1 MLHWLTQLRLAQKFT
16 LLGLLTLAMVAFPSA
31 LYLKQTITDVRQ
43 AHRQADGVPVLM
55 ALNMVIQHTQVHR
68 GLSAGVLSGNEGMQQ
83 RRVTAKEAVN
93 QALGNAAAI
102 LVQNNA
108 PVQEQQRL
116 QKWQTTWQALEQ
128 AVATNKVE
136 VADSFARHT
145 DLIAELMMI
154 NEELLVA
161 YRLQSN
167 EDPANVALLQAALVQ
182 APQLTEGVG
191 QMRAMGTGFLTQ
203 AFLSVDDRGA
213 FRALISQT
221 ETFQKQVG
229 RFIQRAM
236 TLNPAY
242 EQELGGLVKTATELL
257 NESNHL
263 ARTEVLEID
272 LLQYPASDYFNK
284 LTQTIE
290 AINAVRISGA
300 DRLAQVL
307 DANADKQRNLL
318 ITLSVLQTALLIAAV
333 WLALLFVRSIT
344 QPLRRAVD
352 LALAVADGNL
362 QGADETPDRNEI
374 GELIAAQ
381 QQMRAR
387 LRPIVQQVRQ
397 GSDAV
402 ALASAEIAQGNQDLS
417 ARTESQ
423 ASALEQTAASMEE
436 LSATVRHNADS
447 AQQASQLTQTA
458 HSIASQGGQMVG
470 QMVQTMQGIHDSSRK
485 MGDIIGVID
494 SIAFQ
499 TNILA
504 LNAAVEAARAGEQ
517 GRGFA
522 VVASEVRSLAQR
534 SAEAA
539 KEIKGLIGSSVERV
553 EDGSRLVS
561 QAGETMTEIVS
572 SVRRVSG
579 IIEEITAASS
589 EQSDNVAQI
598 SQSVSQLDNM
608 TQQNAALVEEST
620 AASESLREQ
629 AVQLTRAVA
638 QFKLPA
644 EGMRLSRHEEDGYSH
659 DAPTALLGQAVP
671 RLA

>member
-1 MLHWLTQLRLAQKFT
+1 
-16 LLGLLTLAMVAFPSA
+16 
-31 LYLKQTITDVRQ
+31 
-43 AHRQADGVPVLM
+43 
-55 ALNMVIQHTQVHR
+55 
-68 GLSAGVLSGNEGMQQ
+68 
-83 RRVTAKEAVN
+83 
-93 QALGNAAAI
+93 
-102 LVQNNA
+102 
-108 PVQEQQRL
+108 
-116 QKWQTTWQALEQ
+116 
-128 AVATNKVE
+128 
-136 VADSFARHT
+136 
-145 DLIAELMMI
+145 
-154 NEELLVA
+154 
-161 YRLQSN
+161 
-167 EDPANVALLQAALVQ
+167 
-182 APQLTEGVG
+182 
-191 QMRAMGTGFLTQ
+191 MGTGFLTQ

-242 EQELGGLVKTATELL
+242 QQELGGLVKTATELL

-284 LTQTIE
+284 LTQAID

-318 ITLSVLQTALLIAAV
+318 ITLSVLQTVLLIAAV

-522 VVASEVRSLAQR
+522 VVASEVRALAGR

-539 KEIKGLIGSSVERV
+539 RQIKQLIHDSVTHVDEGRV
-553 EDGSRLVS
+553 LVD
-561 QAGETMTEIVS
+561 QAGNTMQEVVAAI
-572 SVRRVSG
+572 RRVTDIMG
-579 IIEEITAASS
+579 EISAASR
-589 EQSDNVAQI
+589 EQSEGVGQI
-598 SQSVSQLDNM
+598 GEAITQMDQV
-608 TQQNAALVEEST
+608 TQQNAALVEEMAAA
-620 AASESLREQ
+620 AASLQTQSHQLVQTVSVFRLQDRPQDGAQQ
-629 AVQLTRAVA
+629 ATGNA
-638 QFKLPA
+638 PA
-644 EGMRLSRHEEDGYSH
+644 LGYR
-659 DAPTALLGQAVP
+659 P
-671 RLA
+671 

>member
-43 AHRQADGVPVLM
+43 AHRQAEGVPVLM

-128 AVATNKVE
+128 AVAANKVE

-161 YRLQSN
+161 YHLQSN

-221 ETFQKQVG
+221 TTFQKQVG

-242 EQELGGLVKTATELL
+242 EQELGGLIKTATELL

-284 LTQTIE
+284 LTQAIE

-522 VVASEVRSLAQR
+522 VVASEVRSLAGR

-539 KEIKGLIGSSVERV
+539 KEIKRLIDDSVQRV
-553 EDGSRLVS
+553 GAGNALA
-561 QAGETMTEIVS
+561 QQTGETMQEMVGAIGKVNTIVS
-572 SVRRVSG
+572 AISNASREQAEGVIQVG
-579 IIEEITAASS
+579 EAIT
-589 EQSDNVAQI
+589 QMDQV
-598 SQSVSQLDNM
+598 
-608 TQQNAALVEEST
+608 TQQNAALVEEM
-620 AASESLREQ
+620 AAAATSLNSQSQELVQ
-629 AVQLTRAVA
+629 AISIFQV
-638 QFKLPA
+638 
-644 EGMRLSRHEEDGYSH
+644 EGASGRTQ
-659 DAPTALLGQAVP
+659 APPALL
-671 RLA
+671 R

>member
-43 AHRQADGVPVLM
+43 ANRQADGVPVLM

-93 QALGNAAAI
+93 QALGNAAAL
-102 LVQNNA
+102 LVQNDA

-128 AVATNKVE
+128 AVASNKVE

-221 ETFQKQVG
+221 ATFQKQVG

-307 DANADKQRNLL
+307 DANADKQRNVL
-318 ITLSVLQTALLIAAV
+318 ITLSVLQTVLLIAAV

-362 QGADETPDRNEI
+362 QGADQTPDRNEI

-387 LRPIVQQVRQ
+387 LRPIVQQVRH

-458 HSIASQGGQMVG
+458 HSIATQGGQMVG

-522 VVASEVRSLAQR
+522 VVASEVRSLAGR

-539 KEIKGLIGSSVERV
+539 KEIKRLIDDSVQRV
-553 EDGSRLVS
+553 GAGNALA
-561 QAGETMTEIVS
+561 QQTGETMQEMVGAIGKVNTIVS
-572 SVRRVSG
+572 AISNASREQAEGVIQVG
-579 IIEEITAASS
+579 EAIT
-589 EQSDNVAQI
+589 QMDQV
-598 SQSVSQLDNM
+598 
-608 TQQNAALVEEST
+608 TQQNAALVEEM
-620 AASESLREQ
+620 AAAATSLNSQSQELVQ
-629 AVQLTRAVA
+629 AISIFQV
-638 QFKLPA
+638 
-644 EGMRLSRHEEDGYSH
+644 EGASGRTQ
-659 DAPTALLGQAVP
+659 APPALLK
-671 RLA
+671 

>member
-128 AVATNKVE
+128 AVASNKVE

-221 ETFQKQVG
+221 ATFQKQVG

-307 DANADKQRNLL
+307 DANADKQRNVL
-318 ITLSVLQTALLIAAV
+318 ITLSVLQTVLLIAAV

-362 QGADETPDRNEI
+362 QGADQTPDRNEI

-387 LRPIVQQVRQ
+387 LRPIVQQVRH

-458 HSIASQGGQMVG
+458 HSIATQGGQMVG

-485 MGDIIGVID
+485 IGDIIGVID

-522 VVASEVRSLAQR
+522 VVASEVRSLAGR

-539 KEIKGLIGSSVERV
+539 KEIKRLIDDSVQRV
-553 EDGSRLVS
+553 GAGNALA
-561 QAGETMTEIVS
+561 QQTGETMQEMVGAIGKVNTIVS
-572 SVRRVSG
+572 AISNASREQAEGVIQVG
-579 IIEEITAASS
+579 EAIT
-589 EQSDNVAQI
+589 QMDQV
-598 SQSVSQLDNM
+598 
-608 TQQNAALVEEST
+608 TQQNAALVEEM
-620 AASESLREQ
+620 AAAATSLNSQSQELVQ
-629 AVQLTRAVA
+629 AISIFQV
-638 QFKLPA
+638 
-644 EGMRLSRHEEDGYSH
+644 EGASGRTQ
-659 DAPTALLGQAVP
+659 APPALLK
-671 RLA
+671 

>member
-1 MLHWLTQLRLAQKFT
+1 M
-16 LLGLLTLAMVAFPSA
+16 
-31 LYLKQTITDVRQ
+31 
-43 AHRQADGVPVLM
+43 
-55 ALNMVIQHTQVHR
+55 
-68 GLSAGVLSGNEGMQQ
+68 
-83 RRVTAKEAVN
+83 N
-93 QALGNAAAI
+93 QALGNAAA
-102 LVQNNA
+102 LLAQNDA

-128 AVATNKVE
+128 AVASNKVE

-221 ETFQKQVG
+221 ATFQKQVG

-307 DANADKQRNLL
+307 DANADKQRNVL
-318 ITLSVLQTALLIAAV
+318 ITLSVLQTVLLIAAV

-387 LRPIVQQVRQ
+387 LRPIVQQVRH

-458 HSIASQGGQMVG
+458 HSIATQGGQMVG

-522 VVASEVRSLAQR
+522 VVASEVRSLAGR

-539 KEIKGLIGSSVERV
+539 KEIKRLIDDSVQRV
-553 EDGSRLVS
+553 GAGNALA
-561 QAGETMTEIVS
+561 QQTGETMQEMVGAIGKVNTIVS
-572 SVRRVSG
+572 AISNASREQAEGVIQVG
-579 IIEEITAASS
+579 EAIT
-589 EQSDNVAQI
+589 QMDQV
-598 SQSVSQLDNM
+598 
-608 TQQNAALVEEST
+608 TQQNAALVEEM
-620 AASESLREQ
+620 AAAATSLNSQSQELVQ
-629 AVQLTRAVA
+629 AISIFQV
-638 QFKLPA
+638 
-644 EGMRLSRHEEDGYSH
+644 EGASGRTQT
-659 DAPTALLGQAVP
+659 PPALLK
-671 RLA
+671 

>member
-43 AHRQADGVPVLM
+43 AHRQAEGVPVLM

-128 AVATNKVE
+128 AVAANKVE

-191 QMRAMGTGFLTQ
+191 QMQAMGTGFLTQ

-221 ETFQKQVG
+221 TTFQKQVG

-242 EQELGGLVKTATELL
+242 EQELGGLIKTATELL

-272 LLQYPASDYFNK
+272 LLQYPASDYFNQ
-284 LTQTIE
+284 LTQTID

>member
-16 LLGLLTLAMVAFPSA
+16 LLGLLTLAMLAFPSV

-43 AHRQADGVPVLM
+43 AHRQAEGVPVLM

-102 LVQNNA
+102 LVQSNA

-128 AVATNKVE
+128 AVAANKVE
-136 VADSFARHT
+136 EADSFARHT

-221 ETFQKQVG
+221 TTFQKQVG

-242 EQELGGLVKTATELL
+242 QQELGGLVKTATELL

-307 DANADKQRNLL
+307 DANADKQRNVL
-318 ITLSVLQTALLIAAV
+318 ITLSVLQTVLLIAAV

-387 LRPIVQQVRQ
+387 LRPIVQQVRH

-522 VVASEVRSLAQR
+522 VVASEVRSLAGR

-539 KEIKGLIGSSVERV
+539 KEIKRLIDDSVQRV
-553 EDGSRLVS
+553 GAGNALA
-561 QAGETMTEIVS
+561 QQTGETMQEMVGAIGKVNTIVS
-572 SVRRVSG
+572 AISNASREQAEGVIQVG
-579 IIEEITAASS
+579 EAIT
-589 EQSDNVAQI
+589 QMDQV
-598 SQSVSQLDNM
+598 
-608 TQQNAALVEEST
+608 TQQNAALVEEM
-620 AASESLREQ
+620 AAAATSLNSQSQELVQ
-629 AVQLTRAVA
+629 AISIFQV
-638 QFKLPA
+638 
-644 EGMRLSRHEEDGYSH
+644 EGASGRTQ
-659 DAPTALLGQAVP
+659 APPALLK
-671 RLA
+671 

>member
-1 MLHWLTQLRLAQKFT
+1 MLQRCWRKTMRRCKSS
-16 LLGLLTLAMVAFPSA
+16 SA
-31 LYLKQTITDVRQ
+31 CKNGRPP
-43 AHRQADGVPVLM
+43 G
-55 ALNMVIQHTQVHR
+55 
-68 GLSAGVLSGNEGMQQ
+68 
-83 RRVTAKEAVN
+83 RRWS
-93 QALGNAAAI
+93 
-102 LVQNNA
+102 
-108 PVQEQQRL
+108 R
-116 QKWQTTWQALEQ
+116 
-128 AVATNKVE
+128 NKVE

-221 ETFQKQVG
+221 ATFQKQVG

-307 DANADKQRNLL
+307 DANADKQRNVL
-318 ITLSVLQTALLIAAV
+318 ITLSVLQTVLLIAAV

-387 LRPIVQQVRQ
+387 LRPIVQQVRH

-458 HSIASQGGQMVG
+458 HSIATQGGQMVG

-522 VVASEVRSLAQR
+522 VVASEVRSLAGR

-539 KEIKGLIGSSVERV
+539 KEIKRLIDDSVQRV
-553 EDGSRLVS
+553 GAGNALA
-561 QAGETMTEIVS
+561 QQTGETMQEMVGAIGKVNTIVS
-572 SVRRVSG
+572 AISNASREQAEGVIQVG
-579 IIEEITAASS
+579 EAIT
-589 EQSDNVAQI
+589 QMDQV
-598 SQSVSQLDNM
+598 
-608 TQQNAALVEEST
+608 TQQNAALVEEM
-620 AASESLREQ
+620 AAAATSLNSQSQELVQ
-629 AVQLTRAVA
+629 AISIFQV
-638 QFKLPA
+638 
-644 EGMRLSRHEEDGYSH
+644 EGASGRTQ
-659 DAPTALLGQAVP
+659 APPALLK
-671 RLA
+671 

>member
-16 LLGLLTLAMVAFPSA
+16 LLGLLTLAMLAFPSV

-43 AHRQADGVPVLM
+43 AHRQAEGVPVLM

-83 RRVTAKEAVN
+83 RRVTVKEAVN

-128 AVATNKVE
+128 AVAANKVE
-136 VADSFARHT
+136 EADSFARHT

-161 YRLQSN
+161 YHLQSN

-191 QMRAMGTGFLTQ
+191 QMQAMGTGFLTQ

-221 ETFQKQVG
+221 TTFQKQVG

-284 LTQTIE
+284 LTQTID

-318 ITLSVLQTALLIAAV
+318 ITLSVLQTVLLIAAV

-522 VVASEVRSLAQR
+522 VVASEVRSLAGR

-539 KEIKGLIGSSVERV
+539 KEIKRLIDDSVQRV
-553 EDGSRLVS
+553 GAGNALA
-561 QAGETMTEIVS
+561 QQTGETMQEMVGAIGKVNTIVS
-572 SVRRVSG
+572 AISNASREQAEGVIQVG
-579 IIEEITAASS
+579 EAIT
-589 EQSDNVAQI
+589 QMDQV
-598 SQSVSQLDNM
+598 
-608 TQQNAALVEEST
+608 TQQNAALVEEM
-620 AASESLREQ
+620 AAAATSLNSQSQELVQ
-629 AVQLTRAVA
+629 AISIFQV
-638 QFKLPA
+638 
-644 EGMRLSRHEEDGYSH
+644 EGASGHRQ
-659 DAPTALLGQAVP
+659 APLALLK
-671 RLA
+671 

>member
-1 MLHWLTQLRLAQKFT
+1 M
-16 LLGLLTLAMVAFPSA
+16 
-31 LYLKQTITDVRQ
+31 
-43 AHRQADGVPVLM
+43 
-55 ALNMVIQHTQVHR
+55 
-68 GLSAGVLSGNEGMQQ
+68 
-83 RRVTAKEAVN
+83 N

-102 LVQNNA
+102 LVQSNA

-128 AVATNKVE
+128 AVAANKVE

-221 ETFQKQVG
+221 TTFQKQVG

-307 DANADKQRNLL
+307 DANADKQRNVL
-318 ITLSVLQTALLIAAV
+318 ITLSVLQTVLLIAAV

-362 QGADETPDRNEI
+362 QGADQTPDRNEI

-387 LRPIVQQVRQ
+387 LRPIVQQVRH

-458 HSIASQGGQMVG
+458 HSIATQGGQMVG

-522 VVASEVRSLAQR
+522 VVASEVRSLAGR

-539 KEIKGLIGSSVERV
+539 KEIKRLIDDSVQRV
-553 EDGSRLVS
+553 GAGNALA
-561 QAGETMTEIVS
+561 QQTGETMQEMVGAIGKVNTIVS
-572 SVRRVSG
+572 AISNASREQAEGVIQVG
-579 IIEEITAASS
+579 EAIT
-589 EQSDNVAQI
+589 QMDQV
-598 SQSVSQLDNM
+598 
-608 TQQNAALVEEST
+608 TQQNAALVEEM
-620 AASESLREQ
+620 AAAATSLNSQSQELVQ
-629 AVQLTRAVA
+629 AISIFQV
-638 QFKLPA
+638 
-644 EGMRLSRHEEDGYSH
+644 EGASGRTQ
-659 DAPTALLGQAVP
+659 APPALLK
-671 RLA
+671 

>member
-43 AHRQADGVPVLM
+43 AHRQAEGVPVLM

-128 AVATNKVE
+128 AVASNKVE

-221 ETFQKQVG
+221 ATFQKQVG

-307 DANADKQRNLL
+307 DANADKQRNVL
-318 ITLSVLQTALLIAAV
+318 ITLSVLQTVLLIAAV

-362 QGADETPDRNEI
+362 QGADQTPDRNEI

-387 LRPIVQQVRQ
+387 LRPIVQQVRH

-458 HSIASQGGQMVG
+458 HSIATQGGQMVG

-522 VVASEVRSLAQR
+522 VVASEVRSLAGR

-539 KEIKGLIGSSVERV
+539 KEIKRLIDDSVQRV
-553 EDGSRLVS
+553 GAGNALA
-561 QAGETMTEIVS
+561 QQTGETMQEMVGAIGKVNTIVS
-572 SVRRVSG
+572 AISNASREQAEGVIQVG
-579 IIEEITAASS
+579 EAIT
-589 EQSDNVAQI
+589 QMDQV
-598 SQSVSQLDNM
+598 
-608 TQQNAALVEEST
+608 TQQNAALVEEM
-620 AASESLREQ
+620 AAAATSLNSQSQELVQ
-629 AVQLTRAVA
+629 AISIFQV
-638 QFKLPA
+638 
-644 EGMRLSRHEEDGYSH
+644 EGASGRTQ
-659 DAPTALLGQAVP
+659 APPALLK
-671 RLA
+671 

>member
-16 LLGLLTLAMVAFPSA
+16 LLGLVTLAMVAFPSA

-93 QALGNAAAI
+93 QALGNAAAL
-102 LVQNNA
+102 LVQNDA

-128 AVATNKVE
+128 AVASNKVE

-221 ETFQKQVG
+221 ATFQKQVG

-307 DANADKQRNLL
+307 DANADKQRNVL
-318 ITLSVLQTALLIAAV
+318 ITLSVLQTVLLIAAV

-387 LRPIVQQVRQ
+387 LRPIVQQVRH

-458 HSIASQGGQMVG
+458 HSIATQGGQMVG

-522 VVASEVRSLAQR
+522 VVASEVRSLAGR

-539 KEIKGLIGSSVERV
+539 KEIKRLIDDSVQRV
-553 EDGSRLVS
+553 GAGNALA
-561 QAGETMTEIVS
+561 QQTGETMQEMVGAIGKVNTIVS
-572 SVRRVSG
+572 AISNASREQAEGVIQVG
-579 IIEEITAASS
+579 EAIT
-589 EQSDNVAQI
+589 QMDQV
-598 SQSVSQLDNM
+598 
-608 TQQNAALVEEST
+608 TQQNAALVEEM
-620 AASESLREQ
+620 AAAATSLNSQSQELVQ
-629 AVQLTRAVA
+629 AISIFQV
-638 QFKLPA
+638 
-644 EGMRLSRHEEDGYSH
+644 EGASGRTQ
-659 DAPTALLGQAVP
+659 APPALLK
-671 RLA
+671 

>member
-43 AHRQADGVPVLM
+43 AHRQAEGVPVLM

-93 QALGNAAAI
+93 QALGNAAAL
-102 LVQNNA
+102 LVQNDA

-128 AVATNKVE
+128 AVAANKVE

-221 ETFQKQVG
+221 ATFQKQVG

-307 DANADKQRNLL
+307 DANADKQRNVL
-318 ITLSVLQTALLIAAV
+318 ITLSVLQTVLLIAAV

-522 VVASEVRSLAQR
+522 VVASEVRSLAGR

-539 KEIKGLIGSSVERV
+539 KEIKRLIDDSVQRV
-553 EDGSRLVS
+553 GAGNALA
-561 QAGETMTEIVS
+561 QQTGETMQEMVGAIGKVNTIVS
-572 SVRRVSG
+572 AISNASREQAEGVIQVG
-579 IIEEITAASS
+579 EAIT
-589 EQSDNVAQI
+589 QMDQV
-598 SQSVSQLDNM
+598 
-608 TQQNAALVEEST
+608 TQQNAALVEEM
-620 AASESLREQ
+620 AAAATSLNSQSQELVQ
-629 AVQLTRAVA
+629 AISIFQV
-638 QFKLPA
+638 
-644 EGMRLSRHEEDGYSH
+644 EGASGRTQT
-659 DAPTALLGQAVP
+659 PPALLK
-671 RLA
+671 

>member
-16 LLGLLTLAMVAFPSA
+16 LLGLVTLAMVAFPSA

-43 AHRQADGVPVLM
+43 AHRQAEGVPVLM

-93 QALGNAAAI
+93 QALGNAAAL
-102 LVQNNA
+102 LVQNDA

-128 AVATNKVE
+128 AVASNKVE

-221 ETFQKQVG
+221 ATFQKQVG

-307 DANADKQRNLL
+307 DANADKQRNVL
-318 ITLSVLQTALLIAAV
+318 ITLSVLQTVLLIAAV

-362 QGADETPDRNEI
+362 QGADQTPDRNEI

-387 LRPIVQQVRQ
+387 LRPIVQQVRH

-522 VVASEVRSLAQR
+522 VVASEVRSLAGR

-539 KEIKGLIGSSVERV
+539 KEIKRLIDDSVQRV
-553 EDGSRLVS
+553 GAGNALA
-561 QAGETMTEIVS
+561 QQTGETMQEMVGAIGKVNTIVS
-572 SVRRVSG
+572 AISNASREQAEGVIQVG
-579 IIEEITAASS
+579 EAIT
-589 EQSDNVAQI
+589 QMDQV
-598 SQSVSQLDNM
+598 
-608 TQQNAALVEEST
+608 TQQNAALVEEM
-620 AASESLREQ
+620 AAAATSLNSQSQELVQ
-629 AVQLTRAVA
+629 AISIFQV
-638 QFKLPA
+638 
-644 EGMRLSRHEEDGYSH
+644 EGASGRTQ
-659 DAPTALLGQAVP
+659 APPALLK
-671 RLA
+671 

>member
-1 MLHWLTQLRLAQKFT
+1 
-16 LLGLLTLAMVAFPSA
+16 
-31 LYLKQTITDVRQ
+31 
-43 AHRQADGVPVLM
+43 
-55 ALNMVIQHTQVHR
+55 
-68 GLSAGVLSGNEGMQQ
+68 
-83 RRVTAKEAVN
+83 
-93 QALGNAAAI
+93 
-102 LVQNNA
+102 
-108 PVQEQQRL
+108 
-116 QKWQTTWQALEQ
+116 
-128 AVATNKVE
+128 
-136 VADSFARHT
+136 
-145 DLIAELMMI
+145 
-154 NEELLVA
+154 
-161 YRLQSN
+161 
-167 EDPANVALLQAALVQ
+167 
-182 APQLTEGVG
+182 
-191 QMRAMGTGFLTQ
+191 MGTGFLTQ

-229 RFIQRAM
+229 RFIRRAM

-284 LTQTIE
+284 LTQAID

-318 ITLSVLQTALLIAAV
+318 ITLSVLQTVLLIAAV

-522 VVASEVRSLAQR
+522 VVASEVRSLAGR

-539 KEIKGLIGSSVERV
+539 KEIKRLIDDSVQRV
-553 EDGSRLVS
+553 GAGNALA
-561 QAGETMTEIVS
+561 QQTGETMQEMVGAIGKVNTIVS
-572 SVRRVSG
+572 AISNASREQAEGVIQVG
-579 IIEEITAASS
+579 EAIT
-589 EQSDNVAQI
+589 QMDQV
-598 SQSVSQLDNM
+598 
-608 TQQNAALVEEST
+608 TQQNAALVEEM
-620 AASESLREQ
+620 AAAATSLNSQSQELVQ
-629 AVQLTRAVA
+629 AISIFQV
-638 QFKLPA
+638 
-644 EGMRLSRHEEDGYSH
+644 EGASGHRH
-659 DAPTALLGQAVP
+659 APPALLK
-671 RLA
+671 

>member
-16 LLGLLTLAMVAFPSA
+16 LLGLVTLAMVAFPSA

-93 QALGNAAAI
+93 QALGNAAAL
-102 LVQNNA
+102 LVQNDA

-128 AVATNKVE
+128 AVAANKVE

-221 ETFQKQVG
+221 ATFQKQVG
-229 RFIQRAM
+229 RFIRRAM

-307 DANADKQRNLL
+307 DANADKQRNVL
-318 ITLSVLQTALLIAAV
+318 ITLSVLQTVLLIAAV

-387 LRPIVQQVRQ
+387 LRPIVQQVRH

-522 VVASEVRSLAQR
+522 VVASEVRSLAGR

-539 KEIKGLIGSSVERV
+539 KEIKRLIDDSVQRV
-553 EDGSRLVS
+553 GAGNALA
-561 QAGETMTEIVS
+561 QQTGETMQEMVGAIGKVNTIVS
-572 SVRRVSG
+572 AISNASREQAEGVIQVG
-579 IIEEITAASS
+579 EAIT
-589 EQSDNVAQI
+589 QMDQV
-598 SQSVSQLDNM
+598 
-608 TQQNAALVEEST
+608 TQQNAALVEEM
-620 AASESLREQ
+620 AAAATSLNSQSQELVQ
-629 AVQLTRAVA
+629 AISIFQV
-638 QFKLPA
+638 
-644 EGMRLSRHEEDGYSH
+644 EGASGRTQ
-659 DAPTALLGQAVP
+659 APPALLK
-671 RLA
+671 

>member
-128 AVATNKVE
+128 AVAANKVE

-242 EQELGGLVKTATELL
+242 EQELGGLIKTATELL

-458 HSIASQGGQMVG
+458 HSIATQGGQMVG

-522 VVASEVRSLAQR
+522 VVASEVRSLAGR

-539 KEIKGLIGSSVERV
+539 KEIKRLIDDSVQRV
-553 EDGSRLVS
+553 GAGNALA
-561 QAGETMTEIVS
+561 QQTGETMQEMVGAIGKVNTIVS
-572 SVRRVSG
+572 AISNASREQAEGVIQVG
-579 IIEEITAASS
+579 EAIT
-589 EQSDNVAQI
+589 QMDQV
-598 SQSVSQLDNM
+598 
-608 TQQNAALVEEST
+608 TQQNAALVEEMAA
-620 AASESLREQ
+620 AASSLNSQSQELVQ
-629 AVQLTRAVA
+629 AISIFQV
-638 QFKLPA
+638 
-644 EGMRLSRHEEDGYSH
+644 EGASGRTQ
-659 DAPTALLGQAVP
+659 APPALLK
-671 RLA
+671 

>member
-16 LLGLLTLAMVAFPSA
+16 LLGLLTLAMLAFPSV

-43 AHRQADGVPVLM
+43 AHRQAEGVPVLM

-102 LVQNNA
+102 LVQSNA

-128 AVATNKVE
+128 AVAANKVE

-221 ETFQKQVG
+221 TTFQKQVG

-272 LLQYPASDYFNK
+272 LLQYPASDYFNQ
-284 LTQTIE
+284 LTQTID

-307 DANADKQRNLL
+307 DANADKQRNVL
-318 ITLSVLQTALLIAAV
+318 ITLSVLQTVLLIAAV

-522 VVASEVRSLAQR
+522 VVASEVRSLAGR

-539 KEIKGLIGSSVERV
+539 KEIKRLIDDSVQRV
-553 EDGSRLVS
+553 GAGNALA
-561 QAGETMTEIVS
+561 QQTGETMQEMVGAIGKVNTIVS
-572 SVRRVSG
+572 AISNASREQAEGVIQVG
-579 IIEEITAASS
+579 EAIT
-589 EQSDNVAQI
+589 QMDQV
-598 SQSVSQLDNM
+598 
-608 TQQNAALVEEST
+608 TQQNAALVEEM
-620 AASESLREQ
+620 AAAATSLNSQSQELVQ
-629 AVQLTRAVA
+629 AISIFQV
-638 QFKLPA
+638 
-644 EGMRLSRHEEDGYSH
+644 EGASGRTQ
-659 DAPTALLGQAVP
+659 APPTLLK
-671 RLA
+671 

>member
-1 MLHWLTQLRLAQKFT
+1 M
-16 LLGLLTLAMVAFPSA
+16 
-31 LYLKQTITDVRQ
+31 
-43 AHRQADGVPVLM
+43 
-55 ALNMVIQHTQVHR
+55 
-68 GLSAGVLSGNEGMQQ
+68 
-83 RRVTAKEAVN
+83 N
-93 QALGNAAAI
+93 QALGNAAA
-102 LVQNNA
+102 LLAQNDA

-128 AVATNKVE
+128 AVASNKVE

-221 ETFQKQVG
+221 ATFQKQVG

-307 DANADKQRNLL
+307 DANADKQRNVL
-318 ITLSVLQTALLIAAV
+318 ITLSVLQTVLLIAAV

-352 LALAVADGNL
+352 LALEVADGNL
-362 QGADETPDRNEI
+362 QGADQTPDRNEI

-387 LRPIVQQVRQ
+387 LRPIVQQVRH

-458 HSIASQGGQMVG
+458 HSIATQGGQMVG

-522 VVASEVRSLAQR
+522 VVASEVRSLAGR

-539 KEIKGLIGSSVERV
+539 KEIKRLIDDSVQRV
-553 EDGSRLVS
+553 GAGNALA
-561 QAGETMTEIVS
+561 QQTGETMQEMVGAIGKVNTIVS
-572 SVRRVSG
+572 AISNASREQAEGVIQVG
-579 IIEEITAASS
+579 EAIT
-589 EQSDNVAQI
+589 QMDQV
-598 SQSVSQLDNM
+598 
-608 TQQNAALVEEST
+608 TQQNAALVEEM
-620 AASESLREQ
+620 AAAATSLNSQSQELVQ
-629 AVQLTRAVA
+629 AISIFQV
-638 QFKLPA
+638 
-644 EGMRLSRHEEDGYSH
+644 EGASGRTQAS
-659 DAPTALLGQAVP
+659 PALLK
-671 RLA
+671 

>member
-128 AVATNKVE
+128 AVAANKVE

-161 YRLQSN
+161 YHLQSN
-167 EDPANVALLQAALVQ
+167 EVPANVALLQAALVQ
-182 APQLTEGVG
+182 APQLIEGVG

-242 EQELGGLVKTATELL
+242 QQELGGLVKTATELL

-284 LTQTIE
+284 LTQAID

-522 VVASEVRSLAQR
+522 VVASEVRSLAGR

-539 KEIKGLIGSSVERV
+539 KEIKRLIDDSVQRV
-553 EDGSRLVS
+553 GAGNALA
-561 QAGETMTEIVS
+561 QQTGETMQEMVGAIGKVNTIVS
-572 SVRRVSG
+572 AISNASREQAEGVIQVG
-579 IIEEITAASS
+579 EAIT
-589 EQSDNVAQI
+589 QMDQV
-598 SQSVSQLDNM
+598 
-608 TQQNAALVEEST
+608 TQQNAALVEEM
-620 AASESLREQ
+620 AAAATSLNSQSQELVQ
-629 AVQLTRAVA
+629 AISIFQV
-638 QFKLPA
+638 
-644 EGMRLSRHEEDGYSH
+644 EGASGHRQ
-659 DAPTALLGQAVP
+659 APLALLK
-671 RLA
+671 

>member
-43 AHRQADGVPVLM
+43 AHRQAEGVPVLM

-128 AVATNKVE
+128 AVAANKVE

-161 YRLQSN
+161 YHLQSN

-191 QMRAMGTGFLTQ
+191 QMQAMGTGFLTQ

-221 ETFQKQVG
+221 TTFQKQVG

-242 EQELGGLVKTATELL
+242 QQELGGLVKTATELL

-534 SAEAA
+534 SAQAA
-539 KEIKGLIGSSVERV
+539 HEIKALITDSVQRMDE
-553 EDGSRLVS
+553 GSR
-561 QAGETMTEIVS
+561 QADSAGQAMQGIVQAIA
-572 SVRRVSG
+572 RVSG
-579 IIEEITAASS
+579 IMAEISSASA
-589 EQSDNVAQI
+589 EQASGI
-598 SQSVSQLDNM
+598 SQVLEAVEHMDRM
-608 TQQNAALVEEST
+608 TQQTAALVEET
-620 AASESLREQ
+620 AAASQGLRSQ
-629 AVQLTRAVA
+629 ADQVSSAMAHFRWQ
-638 QFKLPA
+638 
-644 EGMRLSRHEEDGYSH
+644 H
-659 DAPTALLGQAVP
+659 
-671 RLA
+671 

>member
-43 AHRQADGVPVLM
+43 AHRQAEGVPVLM

-93 QALGNAAAI
+93 QALGNAAAL
-102 LVQNNA
+102 LVQNDA

-128 AVATNKVE
+128 AVAANKVE

-242 EQELGGLVKTATELL
+242 QQELGGLVKTATELL

-284 LTQTIE
+284 LTQTID

-307 DANADKQRNLL
+307 DANADKQRNVL
-318 ITLSVLQTALLIAAV
+318 ITLSVLQTVLLIAAV

-387 LRPIVQQVRQ
+387 LRPIVQQVRH

-458 HSIASQGGQMVG
+458 HSIATQGGQMVG

-522 VVASEVRSLAQR
+522 VVASEVRSLAGR

-539 KEIKGLIGSSVERV
+539 KEIKRLIDDSVQRV
-553 EDGSRLVS
+553 GAGNALA
-561 QAGETMTEIVS
+561 QQTGETMQEMVGAIGKVNTIVS
-572 SVRRVSG
+572 AISNASREQAEGVIQVG
-579 IIEEITAASS
+579 EAIT
-589 EQSDNVAQI
+589 QMDQV
-598 SQSVSQLDNM
+598 
-608 TQQNAALVEEST
+608 TQQNAALVEEM
-620 AASESLREQ
+620 AAAATSLNSQSQELVQ
-629 AVQLTRAVA
+629 AISIFQV
-638 QFKLPA
+638 
-644 EGMRLSRHEEDGYSH
+644 EGASGRTQ
-659 DAPTALLGQAVP
+659 APPALLK
-671 RLA
+671 

>member
-43 AHRQADGVPVLM
+43 ANRQADGVPVLM

-93 QALGNAAAI
+93 QALGNAAAL
-102 LVQNNA
+102 LVQNDA

-128 AVATNKVE
+128 AVASNKVE

-221 ETFQKQVG
+221 ATFQKQVG

-307 DANADKQRNLL
+307 DANADKQRNVL
-318 ITLSVLQTALLIAAV
+318 ITLSVLQTVLLIAAV

-352 LALAVADGNL
+352 LALEVADGNL
-362 QGADETPDRNEI
+362 QGADQTPDRNEI

-387 LRPIVQQVRQ
+387 LRPIVQQVRH

-458 HSIASQGGQMVG
+458 HSIATQGGQMVG

-522 VVASEVRSLAQR
+522 VVASEVRSLAGR

-539 KEIKGLIGSSVERV
+539 KEIKRLIDDSVQRV
-553 EDGSRLVS
+553 GAGNALA
-561 QAGETMTEIVS
+561 QQTGETMQEMVGAIGKVNTIVS
-572 SVRRVSG
+572 AISNASREQAEGVIQVG
-579 IIEEITAASS
+579 EAIT
-589 EQSDNVAQI
+589 QMDQV
-598 SQSVSQLDNM
+598 
-608 TQQNAALVEEST
+608 TQQNAALVEEM
-620 AASESLREQ
+620 AAAATSLNSQSQELVQ
-629 AVQLTRAVA
+629 AISIFQV
-638 QFKLPA
+638 
-644 EGMRLSRHEEDGYSH
+644 EGASGRTQ
-659 DAPTALLGQAVP
+659 APPALLK
-671 RLA
+671 

>member
-43 AHRQADGVPVLM
+43 AHRQAEGVPVLM

-128 AVATNKVE
+128 AVAANKVE

-191 QMRAMGTGFLTQ
+191 QMQAMGTGFLTQ

-221 ETFQKQVG
+221 TTFQKQVG

-242 EQELGGLVKTATELL
+242 QQELGGLVKTATELL

-318 ITLSVLQTALLIAAV
+318 ITLSVLQTVLLIAAV

-362 QGADETPDRNEI
+362 QGADQTPDRNEI

-387 LRPIVQQVRQ
+387 LRPIVQQVRH

-522 VVASEVRSLAQR
+522 VVASEVRSLAGR

-539 KEIKGLIGSSVERV
+539 KEIKRLIDDSVQRV
-553 EDGSRLVS
+553 GAGNALA
-561 QAGETMTEIVS
+561 QQTGETMQEMVGAIGKVNTIVS
-572 SVRRVSG
+572 AISNASREQAEGVIQVG
-579 IIEEITAASS
+579 EAIT
-589 EQSDNVAQI
+589 QMDQV
-598 SQSVSQLDNM
+598 
-608 TQQNAALVEEST
+608 TQQNAALVEEM
-620 AASESLREQ
+620 AAAATSLNSQSQELVQ
-629 AVQLTRAVA
+629 AISIFQV
-638 QFKLPA
+638 
-644 EGMRLSRHEEDGYSH
+644 EGASGRTQ
-659 DAPTALLGQAVP
+659 APPALLK
-671 RLA
+671 

>member
-128 AVATNKVE
+128 AVAANKVE

-221 ETFQKQVG
+221 TTFQKQVG

-242 EQELGGLVKTATELL
+242 EQELGGLIKTATELL

-272 LLQYPASDYFNK
+272 LLQYPASDYFNQ
-284 LTQTIE
+284 LTQTID

-387 LRPIVQQVRQ
+387 LRPIVQQVRH

-522 VVASEVRSLAQR
+522 VVASEVRSLAGR

-539 KEIKGLIGSSVERV
+539 KEIKRLIDDSVQRV
-553 EDGSRLVS
+553 GAGNALA
-561 QAGETMTEIVS
+561 QQTGETMQEMVGAIGKVNTIVS
-572 SVRRVSG
+572 AISNASREQAEGVIQVG
-579 IIEEITAASS
+579 EAIT
-589 EQSDNVAQI
+589 QMDQV
-598 SQSVSQLDNM
+598 
-608 TQQNAALVEEST
+608 TQQNAALVEEM
-620 AASESLREQ
+620 AAAATSLNSQSQELVQ
-629 AVQLTRAVA
+629 AISIFQV
-638 QFKLPA
+638 
-644 EGMRLSRHEEDGYSH
+644 EGASGHRQ
-659 DAPTALLGQAVP
+659 APLALLK
-671 RLA
+671 